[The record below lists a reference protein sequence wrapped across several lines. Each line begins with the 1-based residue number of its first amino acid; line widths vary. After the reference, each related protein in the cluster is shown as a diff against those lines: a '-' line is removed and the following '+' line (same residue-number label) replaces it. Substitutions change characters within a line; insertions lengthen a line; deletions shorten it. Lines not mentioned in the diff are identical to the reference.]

1 MFLQG
6 VKGLLEA
13 AGYTVYNPT
22 LPYHFPNDTWN
33 INDGLVTIQ
42 QYVDVYKGVS
52 TPARSDCAL
61 QLLTYLRQSASTP
74 SQAALQSPLFA
85 EVHGGYCQ
93 LSLAQLAHCL
103 DMEQPWPV

>member
-1 MFLQG
+1 MPHQASTYMLSDSLGLSSAFAPLQG

-52 TPARSDCAL
+52 T
-61 QLLTYLRQSASTP
+61 LLDQT
-74 SQAALQSPLFA
+74 
-85 EVHGGYCQ
+85 
-93 LSLAQLAHCL
+93 AHHSC
-103 DMEQPWPV
+103 

>member
-1 MFLQG
+1 MHGIDGVALSHPASACLLSASLGVSSAFAPLQG

-42 QYVDVYKGVS
+42 QYVDVYKGV
-52 TPARSDCAL
+52 
-61 QLLTYLRQSASTP
+61 
-74 SQAALQSPLFA
+74 
-85 EVHGGYCQ
+85 GI
-93 LSLAQLAHCL
+93 
-103 DMEQPWPV
+103 PV

>member
-52 TPARSDCAL
+52 TPAQSDCAS
-61 QLLTYLRQSASTP
+61 QLLTDLCQSARTL
-74 SQAALQSPLFA
+74 SQAALRAHSLHMRKN
-85 EVHGGYCQ
+85 EYCQ
-93 LSLAQLAHCL
+93 LSTTMFPHCPEL
-103 DMEQPWPV
+103 EQPWPV

>member
-1 MFLQG
+1 MHCAVNRCRMHNSWYHGLASSHPASAYLLSVSLGLSFVIAFLQG

-52 TPARSDCAL
+52 TPA
-61 QLLTYLRQSASTP
+61 
-74 SQAALQSPLFA
+74 
-85 EVHGGYCQ
+85 
-93 LSLAQLAHCL
+93 
-103 DMEQPWPV
+103 

>member
-1 MFLQG
+1 MLLTAAGCTVHGIDGAASSHPASACLLSASLGLSSAFLFLQG

-52 TPARSDCAL
+52 TPPSSDRV
-61 QLLTYLRQSASTP
+61 T
-74 SQAALQSPLFA
+74 
-85 EVHGGYCQ
+85 VV
-93 LSLAQLAHCL
+93 
-103 DMEQPWPV
+103 D